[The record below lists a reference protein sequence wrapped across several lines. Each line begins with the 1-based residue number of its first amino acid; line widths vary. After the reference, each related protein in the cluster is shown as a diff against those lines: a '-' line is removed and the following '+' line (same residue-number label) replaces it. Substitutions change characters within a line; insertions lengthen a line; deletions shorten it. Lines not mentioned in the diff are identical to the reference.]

1 MAELRTI
8 EIPPHLEDIKEFK
21 EVDRVSDRQMLLLE
35 VALENLENDI
45 LISTSTRKGIERRER
60 ILGIIPRDAVNI
72 DKRRANVLLAW
83 YDVYPYTRLDLQRRL
98 DILCGKG
105 RCTVTYNAAAQT
117 MHVAINLRAKDQKED
132 IEAVLEKVVPLM
144 IIISTEI
151 IYNKWS
157 KYKPWSWHEVKAKTW
172 GLVKEGVEEDE

>member
-8 EIPPHLEDIKEFK
+8 DNPPHLDDIFEFR
-21 EVDRVSDRQMLLLE
+21 ELDRVSDRQMLLLE
-35 VALENLENDI
+35 VALENLEDDI

-72 DKRRANVLLAW
+72 DKRRANVMLAW

-98 DILCGKG
+98 DLLCGQG
-105 RCTVTYNAAAQT
+105 RTTVTYNAAAQT
-117 MHVAINLRAKDQKED
+117 MHVAINLRAKDRKED
-132 IEAVLEKVVPLM
+132 LEAMLDRIVPLM
-144 IIISTEI
+144 ITISTEI

-157 KYKPWSWHEVKAKTW
+157 MYKPWSWWEVKAKTW
-172 GLVKEGVEEDE
+172 EYIKEGYEE

>member
-8 EIPPHLEDIKEFK
+8 DNPPHLEEIYEFR
-21 EVDRVSDRQMLLLE
+21 ELDRVSDRQMLLLE

-72 DKRRANVLLAW
+72 DKRRRNVLLAW

-98 DILCGKG
+98 DLLCGQG

-117 MHVAINLRAKDQKED
+117 MHVAINLRAKDQKQDLE
-132 IEAVLEKVVPLM
+132 EMLEKVVPLM
-144 IIISTEI
+144 ISISTEI
-151 IYNKWS
+151 IYNKWRQ
-157 KYKPWSWHEVKAKTW
+157 YKPWSWWEMKAKTW
-172 GLVKEGVEEDE
+172 EYIKEGYEE